1 MEANEK
7 LQRLRA
13 EIDKS
18 DEQLIKNFTERMKI
32 AAEIAQCKKENGLP
46 VYDALREKNKL
57 SEVASLSAE
66 IGGEEMSA
74 YTEQIYSLLF
84 ELSRDYQNKLLKPKS
99 ELYDTIKRAIDN
111 TPRLFPESAVVACQ
125 GIDGAYSASAARK
138 LFLSPDIQFVK
149 TFGDVVRAV
158 RTGYTE
164 FGVLP
169 IENSTAGVVGDVYKE
184 LESCGLN
191 NQLYIC
197 RSVRLKVEHS
207 LLANEGAYLDSI
219 SEIVSHEQAIHQ
231 CARFIEKLN
240 KEKSGGV
247 KITYFANTAAAARYV
262 SESGRCDIAAIAS
275 RDCAPIYNL
284 KPLAKDIHD
293 NTNNY
298 TRFVCLSKEPRIYP
312 GADKTTVML
321 TTANEPGALFKV
333 LSRFSALGINLT
345 SLLSRPIEGRDFEFR
360 FFLDFE
366 TQVYSDRFAELM
378 TTIGDL
384 CEEFHYLGSYNK

>member
-7 LQRLRA
+7 LKQLRA
-13 EIDKS
+13 KIDES
-18 DEQLIKNFTERMKI
+18 DAQLIKSFADRMKI

-46 VYDALREKNKL
+46 VYDAVREKNKL
-57 SEVASLSAE
+57 SEVSALSSK

-74 YTEQIYSLLF
+74 YTEQMYSLLF

-99 ELYDTIKRAIDN
+99 ELYESIKRAIEG
-111 TPRLFPESAVVACQ
+111 TPNLFPESAVVACQ

-138 LFLSPDIQFVK
+138 MFLSPDIQFVK
-149 TFGDVVRAV
+149 TFSDVVRAV
-158 RTGYTE
+158 KTGYTE

-184 LESCGLN
+184 LETCG
-191 NQLYIC
+191 LYIC
-197 RSVRLKVEHS
+197 RSVKLKVEHS
-207 LLANEGAYLDSI
+207 LLANEGASLDSI
-219 SEIVSHEQAIHQ
+219 TEIVSHEQAIHQ
-231 CARFIEKLN
+231 CARFIDKLN

-247 KITYFANTAAAARYV
+247 KVTYFANTAAAARYV

-275 RDCAPIYNL
+275 RDCAPIYSL

-298 TRFVCLSKEPRIYP
+298 TRFICLSKEPRIYP

-321 TTANEPGALFKV
+321 TTANEPGALFRV

-366 TQVYSDRFAELM
+366 TQVYSERFAELM
-378 TTIGDL
+378 TTIGDM